1 MKQIQWHDDLQSA
14 LSLAQ
19 RENKHVLLD
28 FHNPL

>member
-1 MKQIQWHDDLQSA
+1 MAQIKWHDDLKSA

-19 RENKHVLLD
+19 REHKNVLLD